1 MAAGRGDITFAI
13 APRGTCEHAGD
24 RPDRCARSHGSSCSR
39 YPSLPSAP
47 QPNLSPFPDPSST
60 PGNPAETSTAERR
73 FLSGR
78 HPDAHGCRQAQRP
91 PTMTFLCRNPRRTP
105 PLLMLPVPLI
115 SSHLR
120 NSCSPALI
128 DNALAVTTTPLRFLS
143 EEGSTEEKVILGVG
157 LESPGRDVSRVVGLA
172 GRASFSRMRC
182 IPFWRSPSVLPAFVD
197 MEATREVPPH
207 VIVPRPRDCVPC
219 HNRLSKC

>member
-1 MAAGRGDITFAI
+1 MVAGRGDITFAI
-13 APRGTCEHAGD
+13 ALRGTCEHADD

-47 QPNLSPFPDPSST
+47 SPFPIPSSA
-60 PGNPAETSTAERR
+60 PGNPVETSTAERR

-105 PLLMLPVPLI
+105 PLLVLPVPLI

-128 DNALAVTTTPLRFLS
+128 DNALAVTTTPLRFS
-143 EEGSTEEKVILGVG
+143 IRGRFNRREGQTWSWLGV
-157 LESPGRDVSRVVGLA
+157 SRLGCLA
-172 GRASFSRMRC
+172 RR
-182 IPFWRSPSVLPAFVD
+182 
-197 MEATREVPPH
+197 
-207 VIVPRPRDCVPC
+207 RPRGARVLLLHALHP
-219 HNRLSKC
+219 LLA